1 MKIGF
6 AAPTCGSWATPGTIT
21 DICARADEL
30 GYASLWTFQR
40 LLFPKG
46 TGLGETYHSVLDPMV
61 SLGFIAA
68 STRRARL
75 GVAVVNLPF
84 VAPIVLAKQA
94 AAVDVLSDG
103 RLTLGLG
110 LGWAP
115 EEFVAT
121 GARTERRGAR
131 AVEYVRCLEEIFS
144 GEVDFAGGFYEV
156 PHSDVLPRP
165 VQQPRPPILMGGWVP
180 ASLKRA
186 GRIADGW
193 ISYSV
198 ADLTRIDEAIA
209 FVHEGAEG
217 AGKDPATVEI
227 VVRGLVQM
235 TAEKGADRRPLTG
248 SADQIRDDI
257 EMLEREGVTEVFLDL
272 NFDPEVGS
280 PLADPRASIERAHHV
295 LDAFAPGLDR

>member
-1 MKIGF
+1 MRIGF

-21 DICARADEL
+21 EICARADEL
-30 GYASLWTFQR
+30 GYATLWTFQR
-40 LLFPKG
+40 LLFPKE
-46 TGLGETYHSVLDPMV
+46 TWLGETYHSVLDPMV

-68 STRRARL
+68 FTRHARL

-94 AAVDVLSDG
+94 AAVDVLSEG

-110 LGWAP
+110 LGWAA

-165 VQQPRPPILMGGWVP
+165 VQQPRPPILMGEWVP

-186 GRIADGW
+186 GRIADG
-193 ISYSV
+193 
-198 ADLTRIDEAIA
+198 
-209 FVHEGAEG
+209 
-217 AGKDPATVEI
+217 
-227 VVRGLVQM
+227 
-235 TAEKGADRRPLTG
+235 
-248 SADQIRDDI
+248 
-257 EMLEREGVTEVFLDL
+257 
-272 NFDPEVGS
+272 
-280 PLADPRASIERAHHV
+280 
-295 LDAFAPGLDR
+295 